1 MMADH
6 PPIPPAIWARIVA
19 WLKAGGTGRITLDA
33 HQGRVKEA
41 AITERI
47 RESSEAAQHNP

>member
-1 MMADH
+1 MADH

-33 HQGRVKEA
+33 HQGRVREGT
-41 AITERI
+41 ITERI
-47 RESSEAAQHNP
+47 RESGEAAEHNP